1 MNSLEDLKMGDHVA
15 FFYRDP
21 ARHLQIMM
29 HYIQQGL
36 QKKQRCLYI
45 VDDVSVASILRHM
58 EQAGINVEQEQSRG
72 ALHVTTKAETYLRH
86 GVFEPEK
93 VVAGLKEEIRKSL
106 AMGFTGLRASGEMTW
121 ALDLPSAVSSLL
133 HYEMMLNVDYPS
145 EFIALCQYDETRFSS
160 TVVENLAAI
169 HPVVIRRG
177 KLIRHSPK
185 QEESLFLAPQSA
197 GAALSSP

>member
-1 MNSLEDLKMGDHVA
+1 MKTVEDLNLGDHIA

-29 HYIQQGL
+29 HYIKQGL
-36 QKKQRCLYI
+36 KKTQRCLYI
-45 VDDVSVASILRHM
+45 VDDFSVASILRHM
-58 EQAGINVEQEQSRG
+58 EQSGINVEQEQSRG
-72 ALHVTTKAETYLRH
+72 ALHVTTKGETYLRH

-93 VVAGLKEEIRKSL
+93 VVAGLKEEIQKSL
-106 AMGFTGLRASGEMTW
+106 AMGFTGLRATGEMTW

-160 TVVENLAAI
+160 TVVDHLAEI

-177 KLIRHSPK
+177 KVIRHTPR
-185 QEESLFLAPQSA
+185 QDESLFLAPQSA
-197 GAALSSP
+197 PVAVSSP